1 MFFNSPDKID
11 SSPKSKIFN
20 PIEVWMLW
28 KKKTEISIL
37 IEEKSLQSEMRI
49 FLCCQKKKCF
59 KMLTVWSLFLN
70 WGDRVKLKRS
80 DVKYHWL

>member
-49 FLCCQKKKCF
+49 FLCC
-59 KMLTVWSLFLN
+59 
-70 WGDRVKLKRS
+70 
-80 DVKYHWL
+80 